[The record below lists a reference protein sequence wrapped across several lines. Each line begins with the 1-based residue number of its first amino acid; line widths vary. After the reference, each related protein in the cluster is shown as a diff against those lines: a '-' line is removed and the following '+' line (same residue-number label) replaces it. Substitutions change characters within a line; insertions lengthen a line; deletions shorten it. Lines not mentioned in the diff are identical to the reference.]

1 MKTISYKIEDRT
13 SGEAHSDSHLSEL
26 SNAPG
31 KAPEGRRIAKVD
43 PSFHTLLLRQA
54 LLRNQVQSAI
64 YELIRGYEAT
74 TGFSVIRLD
83 LQSEKRRIVLDA
95 VPATK

>member
-1 MKTISYKIEDRT
+1 MKTTSYKIDDRT
-13 SGEAHSDSHLSEL
+13 SGKAHSHPHLGEL
-26 SNAPG
+26 LNAPD
-31 KAPEGRRIAKVD
+31 KAPEERHRAKVD

-95 VPATK
+95 VPAAK

>member
-1 MKTISYKIEDRT
+1 MKTTSFKIGDRT
-13 SGEAHSDSHLSEL
+13 SGKTHLDPHLGEL

-31 KAPEGRRIAKVD
+31 KAPEECHRAKVD

-64 YELIRGYEAT
+64 YELIRGYEVT
-74 TGFSVIRLD
+74 TGFSVVRLD

-95 VPATK
+95 IPAAK